1 MKLGNVKDLAIVG
14 AVLGVGYF
22 VYKTF
27 GAVPEALNK
36 VGSAIGTGAADFK
49 DFVSE
54 AFFGP
59 RYSMRFF
66 IVNFAGGVKHAIP
79 IKSQE
84 FPLGVDEAGLFSYGG
99 TKYRMKEKKTAAG
112 ATEYWAFK
120 P

>member
-1 MKLGNVKDLAIVG
+1 MLLLLGAAGWGLYQLLGKGKQYAEDAGAAI
-14 AVLGVGYF
+14 A
-22 VYKTF
+22 
-27 GAVPEALNK
+27 
-36 VGSAIGTGAADFK
+36 TGAADFK